1 MAFTKTRQLL
11 LSLNNKLHEK
21 CNGELTLELGFFS
34 DMVTRENVSYYE
46 KNTEPPIFLL
56 CLNIKKEGKK
66 HCISSISC
74 KISEDEMEISSKTHQ
89 NYEGRKYNLLLRSA
103 IVLLAPHMKNEDGTQ
118 ITQVVSRAI
127 NPISAFSMIKYFNA
141 TNDELDNY
149 MEENEIEPSEIK
161 LENIQTF
168 FDEKSDLGFDEELT
182 EEEEAALMMENED
195 FGNITTLIIDLNNE
209 ETLQKANETY
219 INTLERIG
227 CPEGS
232 AKGFRKTRRTKG
244 KKTKKSK
251 KTTKRTNRRTTKK
264 TTKKTTKRTNRK

>member
-74 KISEDEMEISSKTHQ
+74 KINEDEMEISSKTHQ

-161 LENIQTF
+161 LEDIQTF

-195 FGNITTLIIDLNNE
+195 FGNITTLIIDLNNG
-209 ETLQKANETY
+209 ETIQKAFETY

-227 CPEGS
+227 CPEETGRGVRKS
-232 AKGFRKTRRTKG
+232 RKTKARKTKA
-244 KKTKKSK
+244 KKTKK
-251 KTTKRTNRRTTKK
+251 TKK
-264 TTKKTTKRTNRK
+264 TRKNKKTKK